1 MQELWNEI
9 GQSSWLTRVGVV
21 SGLATLIGVGIAW
34 VESSARRRRDRHE
47 KEREAPQVK
56 FVIDQMRFGNG
67 WRHAVAEVRNRL
79 DEDLEIVRI
88 RITRPRHIRVA
99 PQKEGDPVPDLQKAS
114 DAWLQPPRN
123 RVGPDGVWGTDVYWW
138 LKGDED
144 AVLGKSMWFE
154 IELRQVE
161 AARSWKV
168 HRDVRITEIIGQRR
182 P

>member
-9 GQSSWLTRVGVV
+9 RQSSWFTRVGVV

-123 RVGPDGVWGTDVYWW
+123 RVRPDGYWW

-144 AVLGKSMWFE
+144 AVLGKSMRFE
-154 IELRQVE
+154 IELRQVG

-168 HRDVRITEIIGQRR
+168 HRDVRIPEIIGQRR